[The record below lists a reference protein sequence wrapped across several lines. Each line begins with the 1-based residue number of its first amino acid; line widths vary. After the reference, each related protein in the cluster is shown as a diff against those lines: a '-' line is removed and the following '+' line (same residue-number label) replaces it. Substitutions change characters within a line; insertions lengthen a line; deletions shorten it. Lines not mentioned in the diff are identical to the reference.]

1 MIRIETRV
9 SSETISVPE
18 DWRPA
23 EGLAEQAQML
33 AEGRASSRELTEQA
47 LDRAEASQASLNA
60 FKLIL
65 REEALAAADAA
76 DARLAA
82 GERAPLLGVPTA
94 IKDDMDLAGHPTAFG
109 CEGEFAAKSED
120 GEMVR
125 RLRESGA
132 IIIGKTNTPE
142 LGQWSVTAGPAFGV
156 TRNPW
161 NLERT
166 PGGSSGGASAA
177 VAAGVVAAAVGSDG
191 AGSVRIPAAWT
202 NLVGIKPT
210 RGRVSSWPDP
220 EAFNGITAIGPLA
233 RNVGDAALLLD
244 AISGN
249 HPQELHRLD
258 APAEPFAVAATRD
271 PGRLRIALSFKIP
284 FSGVPARLDPA
295 VRERIEATADVLRS
309 LGHEVV
315 PAEPHW
321 SFVGLSFL
329 PRSTNGVAK
338 WSDRVPDRKLLDHR
352 TRELSRNGRLLG
364 GPILRAA
371 RSYESILR
379 RRIGQ
384 IFRDFDVMLSPTTA
398 APPLHADAINQLGPW
413 DTDKL
418 IVGACP
424 YAWPW
429 NVTGWPGIS
438 VPAGFVDGDLP
449 VGAQLLGQANS
460 EPRLIALAAQ
470 LEEAQRWQDQR
481 PPQFS

>member
-1 MIRIETRV
+1 M
-9 SSETISVPE
+9 
-18 DWRPA
+18 
-23 EGLAEQAQML
+23 
-33 AEGRASSRELTEQA
+33 SSRELTEQA
-47 LDRAEASQASLNA
+47 LDRAEASQPSINA

-76 DARLAA
+76 DVRLAA

-94 IKDDMDLAGHPTAFG
+94 VKDDMDMAGHPTAFG
-109 CEGEFAAKSED
+109 CPGEFPVKTED

-132 IIIGKTNTPE
+132 IVIGKTNTPE

-177 VAAGVVAAAVGSDG
+177 VAAGVLPAAVGSDG

-210 RGRVSSWPDP
+210 RGRVSSWPDR

-233 RNVGDAALLLD
+233 RTVEDAALLLD
-244 AISGN
+244 AICGN
-249 HPQELHRLD
+249 HPQELHKLD
-258 APAEPFAVAATRD
+258 APETPYADAARQD

-295 VRERIEATADVLRS
+295 VRERVEQTAEALRS

-315 PAEPHW
+315 PAEPNW
-321 SFVGLSFL
+321 SLVGASFL
-329 PRSTNGVAK
+329 PRSTNGVAA
-338 WSDRVPDRKLLDHR
+338 WSDRTPDRKLLDHR

-364 GPILRAA
+364 GPLLRAA
-371 RSYESILR
+371 RGYESILR
-379 RRIGQ
+379 RRIGR

-398 APPLHADAINQLGPW
+398 APPLHADAINDMGPW

-418 IVGACP
+418 IVGSCP

-429 NVTGWPGIS
+429 NVVGWPGVN
-438 VPAGFVDGDLP
+438 VPAGFVDGNLP

-470 LEEAQRWQDQR
+470 LEAVQRWHEQR
-481 PPQFS
+481 PPLFS